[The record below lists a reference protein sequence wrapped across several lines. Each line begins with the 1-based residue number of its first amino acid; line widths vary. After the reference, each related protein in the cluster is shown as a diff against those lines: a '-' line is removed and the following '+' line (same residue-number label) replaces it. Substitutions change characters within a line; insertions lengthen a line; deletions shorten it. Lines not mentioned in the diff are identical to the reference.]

1 MSTFSKNMFQ
11 GINMTKSWYQ
21 KRTDKKRIDCLME
34 TKEHIKVDTPVT
46 QPAANGTFDMDAAE
60 IHEMQVAIE
69 ELEPVTPEPDPEE
82 VPAETV
88 AEAESVVEEVPTEP
102 EPVKV
107 EEPVEAPAEE
117 QVAKSAPKKSKK
129 KNS

>member
-11 GINMTKSWYQ
+11 GINMSKSWYQ

-34 TKEHIKVDTPVT
+34 TKEHIKVDTPAPVDN
-46 QPAANGTFDMDAAE
+46 ATFDMDAAE
-60 IHEMQVAIE
+60 IHEMLVAIE
-69 ELEPVTPEPDPEE
+69 ELEPMTPEPEPVTEE
-82 VPAETV
+82 TPVETV
-88 AEAESVVEEVPTEP
+88 AEPVPVAEVEP

-107 EEPVEAPAEE
+107 EEPTEAPAEE
-117 QVAKSAPKKSKK
+117 PVAKPAPKKKSKK

>member
-34 TKEHIKVDTPVT
+34 TKEHIKVDAPAT
-46 QPAANGTFDMDAAE
+46 QPAANGTFDMDASE
-60 IHEMQVAIE
+60 IHEMLVDIE

-107 EEPVEAPAEE
+107 EEQVEAP
-117 QVAKSAPKKSKK
+117 VAKPAPKKKSKE

>member
-34 TKEHIKVDTPVT
+34 TKEHIKVDAPAT
-46 QPAANGTFDMDAAE
+46 QLAANGTFDMDAAE
-60 IHEMQVAIE
+60 IHEMLVDIE

-117 QVAKSAPKKSKK
+117 QVAKPAPKKS
-129 KNS
+129 

>member
-60 IHEMQVAIE
+60 IHEM
-69 ELEPVTPEPDPEE
+69 LEPVTPEPDPEE

-88 AEAESVVEEVPTEP
+88 AETESVVEEVPTEP

>member
-34 TKEHIKVDTPVT
+34 TKEHIKVDAPAT

-60 IHEMQVAIE
+60 IHEMLVDIE

-107 EEPVEAPAEE
+107 EEQVEAP
-117 QVAKSAPKKSKK
+117 VAKPAPKKKSKE